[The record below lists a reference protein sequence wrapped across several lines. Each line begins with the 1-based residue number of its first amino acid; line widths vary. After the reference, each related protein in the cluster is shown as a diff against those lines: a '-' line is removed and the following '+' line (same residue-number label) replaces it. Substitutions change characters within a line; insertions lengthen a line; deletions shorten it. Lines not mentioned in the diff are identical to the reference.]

1 MIPVKVCCIQDEAEA
16 RLAIEHGA
24 RALGFVSAM
33 PSGWGP
39 IPEARIAEIKRTVPP
54 FVSSVFLTSAT
65 EPERVADQLRRSG
78 CEMVQLCDHF
88 PDDGYAFLREQI
100 PGVRILKA
108 VHVVGDEAVEAARAL
123 APKVDAVL
131 LDTGNPDAHVKVLG
145 GTGKTHDW
153 NVSARVVEALDSP
166 VVLAGGLRPDNV
178 AAAVRKV
185 RPWAIDLCTGVRT
198 DTKLDAAKLAAFF
211 GALRGLGE

>member
-24 RALGFVSAM
+24 RALGLVSQM

-39 IPEARIAEIKRTVPP
+39 IPEARIAAIRRTIPP
-54 FVSSVFLTSAT
+54 FVSAVFLTSAT
-65 EPERVADQLRRSG
+65 EPAEVARQLRATA
-78 CEMVQLCDHF
+78 CEVVQLCDAF
-88 PDDGYAFLREQI
+88 PDDGYAFLRSEI

-108 VHVVGDEAVEAARAL
+108 VHVVGEEAIAQAHAL

-131 LDTGNPDAHVKVLG
+131 LDTGNPDADVKVLG
-145 GTGKTHDW
+145 GTGRTHDW
-153 NVSARVVEALDSP
+153 SISARIVDQLDTP
-166 VVLAGGLRPDNV
+166 VILAGGLKPHNV
-178 AAAVRKV
+178 AQAVRQV

-198 DTKLDAAKLAAFF
+198 ETRLDPAKLGAFF
-211 GALRGLGE
+211 GALRTE